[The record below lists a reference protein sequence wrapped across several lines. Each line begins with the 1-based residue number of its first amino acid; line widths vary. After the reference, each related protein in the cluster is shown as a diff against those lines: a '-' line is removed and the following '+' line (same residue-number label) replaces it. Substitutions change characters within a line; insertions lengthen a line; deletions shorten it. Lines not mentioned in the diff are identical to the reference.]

1 MKTALSK
8 VQANVGS
15 FLVEILKSN
24 NQWSL
29 QMQKAQKIIYPFKY
43 SFSILSTHIVNYI
56 NNIVSLA
63 IEFNQQH
70 SIF

>member
-29 QMQKAQKIIYPFKY
+29 QMQKAQKIIYPFNTVLV
-43 SFSILSTHIVNYI
+43 LSTHIVNYI